1 MNAAAQLETAV
12 STTGQTAQ
20 RATQSQDTTAI
31 LAALDEL
38 TELRRAIEHA
48 RSRIGTF
55 GPDLVRAALQAG
67 VRPADLMS
75 RPYSPPVVW
84 RHARDLGLTRD
95 TRDDRED

>member
-1 MNAAAQLETAV
+1 MNAAAQLDSAV
-12 STTGQTAQ
+12 DATEQTAQ
-20 RATQSQDTTAI
+20 RATGSQDTTAI

-38 TELRRAIEHA
+38 TTLRRAVEQA
-48 RSRIGTF
+48 RSRIGEF

-84 RHARDLGLTRD
+84 RHARDLGLTREA
-95 TRDDRED
+95 RDE